1 MYASPLWIWDAIP
14 SYLIQLHAEK
24 KSGFLGTKN
33 NMFKTSR
40 VGQDVTP
47 FPASRE
53 VTPKRELDRK
63 SADKLHP
70 L

>member
-1 MYASPLWIWDAIP
+1 MHHLYEFKMLFPV
-14 SYLIQLHAEK
+14 IQLHAEK
-24 KSGFLGTKN
+24 KSGFLGAKN
-33 NMFKTSR
+33 NMFKTLR
-40 VGQDVTP
+40 VGQD
-47 FPASRE
+47 

>member
-24 KSGFLGTKN
+24 KSGFLGAKN
-33 NMFKTSR
+33 NMFKTLR
-40 VGQDVTP
+40 VGQD
-47 FPASRE
+47 

-63 SADKLHP
+63 SADKLQP
-70 L
+70 R

>member
-14 SYLIQLHAEK
+14 SYLIQPHAEK
-24 KSGFLGTKN
+24 KSGFLGAKN
-33 NMFKTSR
+33 NMFKTLR

-47 FPASRE
+47 
-53 VTPKRELDRK
+53 TRELDRK